1 MPLSLRRLALLL
13 LSGLLLAGGCASKPE
28 KEKTERELYS
38 EARKQMDRGN
48 FQTAQTRLQELE
60 TRFPFGRYS
69 EQSQLDLMYAQ
80 MRGVDYPSAEGTA
93 ARFLRQYPGHA
104 QTDYALYIKGLA
116 NQWMESGVLER
127 RSPADPALRD
137 LSSQREAFKDFS
149 ALVARH
155 PDSPYAA
162 DARARMLHIRNQLAA
177 KEVGNA
183 WYYVRRG
190 ACLAA
195 VNRALHV
202 LENFPT
208 APAQGDALVIAGE
221 CYRRLGE
228 KETSD
233 HFVAVLRANFPEH
246 PRLNDNGTLDVPE
259 GRNAE
264 GPSWLELLSFGFL
277 GRRS

>member
-1 MPLSLRRLALLL
+1 MPVSLHRLALILIA
-13 LSGLLLAGGCASKPE
+13 GLLLAGGCASKPE
-28 KEKTERELYS
+28 KEKTERELYA

-80 MRGVDYPSAEGTA
+80 MRGVDYPSAESTA
-93 ARFLRQYPGHA
+93 ARFLRQNPGHA
-104 QTDYALYIKGLA
+104 QTDYVLYIKGLA

-127 RSPADPALRD
+127 RSPVDTALRD
-137 LSSQREAFKDFS
+137 LSSQREAFRDFS

-155 PDSPYAA
+155 PESPYAA
-162 DARARMLHIRNQLAA
+162 DARARMLHIRNQLAEQ
-177 KEVGNA
+177 EVGSG

-195 VNRALHV
+195 ISRSLYV

-208 APAQGDALVIAGE
+208 APAQGDALVIASE

-228 KETSD
+228 TETAN
-233 HFVAVLRANFPEH
+233 HFLTLLRTNFPEH
-246 PRLNDNGTLDVPE
+246 PRLNDKGTLHVPE
-259 GRNAE
+259 GRSAE
-264 GPSWLELLSFGFL
+264 GPSWRHILTFGLLD
-277 GRRS
+277 